1 MIISVINMSKIDDAE
16 LHQAVRAVNRQ
27 IREDFEPYWSFGAT
41 LRLEGHSTGKPD
53 KILLPDMR
61 GDAVL
66 YVWDQI
72 DVEGALGYHDANAR
86 GIPYGLVFTQLSAEL
101 NEAWTVTLSH
111 EAMELIADPLVN
123 LLVAGPHPQED
134 RTVFHW
140 FEMSDAVQNET
151 YKIDGID
158 VSNFV
163 LPLYFTPSA
172 EAGSRNDF
180 LGASRG
186 GSPLPSFGV
195 NPGGYIGFFD
205 PKQDKHVTFAVRGDP
220 VARKRLE
227 AKAKFSTGR
236 RAIRIGGWP
245 REKVLQPELA
255 RRIQPIATRDERRTD
270 DQGVAP
276 QQPMRGAIPLRGHRA
291 YEAIE

>member
-1 MIISVINMSKIDDAE
+1 MEAAARRFRTICSTACLKTSWRITMIISVINMSKIDDTE

-53 KILLPDMR
+53 KIQLPDMR
-61 GDAVL
+61 GDAIL
-66 YVWDQI
+66 YVWDQV

-86 GIPYGLVFTQLSAEL
+86 GIPYGFVFTQLSAEL
-101 NEAWTVTLSH
+101 NEDWTVTLSH
-111 EAMELIADPLVN
+111 EALELTADPLVN

-151 YKIDGID
+151 YKIDGLS

-180 LGASRG
+180 LGTSKG
-186 GSPLPSFGV
+186 GLPLPSFGV

-205 PKQDKHVTFAVRGDP
+205 PKEDKHVTFAVRGDP
-220 VARKRLE
+220 VARKRLA
-227 AKAKFSTGR
+227 AKSQFSTGR
-236 RAIRIGGWP
+236 RAVRVGGWP
-245 REKVLQPELA
+245 KEKVLQAEP
-255 RRIQPIATRDERRTD
+255 RIAKIT
-270 DQGVAP
+270 
-276 QQPMRGAIPLRGHRA
+276 
-291 YEAIE
+291 